1 MAKEFPACNW
11 LGYGLDMTTL
21 TPIDVKSVME
31 ATKKARRVL
40 KYDLDKDTYI
50 HTIGE
55 YIYCMTGVFWAE
67 ISTLCISGG
76 IEYNVPN
83 CIGVSDYNISD
94 GNYTT
99 YATGT
104 EASSTFQADASLSV
118 RYMAV
123 SASASA
129 SYALEKSFKRD
140 DQFAFY
146 SFNADTYLASLRD
159 YADLLNETALTKRL
173 DDMPKFDG
181 DDDDSLTQWKDFF
194 ASFGSHIILN
204 ASYGA
209 RFQLNVWASNQT
221 ESVNK
226 SFSAS
231 VNAAFEGIAFGGKF
245 DASVKSQEQY
255 KTFSEYMQKTVSVIG
270 GDPELN
276 KVLTAD
282 PTKYDVFV
290 NWAGTVAKE
299 SSLGSFNVVEIWN
312 LMRDASTKNLRDRS
326 DMVKEAYD
334 YIVSHP
340 QPYQTA
346 ISLDIQS
353 DWAEFNLL
361 SPSATIVE
369 DTKNPWPASNTVASG
384 TRVQWGK
391 EYSHDYQ
398 RQTLRF
404 FVINDGSPIDFSIS
418 HGSNGGT
425 PGAGMAEVIM
435 EREHYPSK
443 GVTDNVWNTSWF
455 YQKSV
460 SAKPAQKVIS

>member
-31 ATKKARRVL
+31 ATKKARRVI

-50 HTIGE
+50 VPIG
-55 YIYCMTGVFWAE
+55 GV
-67 ISTLCISGG
+67 
-76 IEYNVPN
+76 EYNVPN

-99 YATGT
+99 YSTGT

-173 DDMPKFDG
+173 DNMPKFDG
-181 DDDDSLTQWKDFF
+181 GDDHSLAEWKDFF

-231 VNAAFEGIAFGGKF
+231 VNAAFEGVAFGGKF

-290 NWAGTVAKE
+290 KWAATVAKE

-312 LMRDASTKNLRDRS
+312 LMRDASTKDLRDRS

-361 SPSATIVE
+361 SPSATIIA
-369 DTKNPWPASNTVASG
+369 DTKNPWPANNTVASG

-398 RQTLRF
+398 KQTLRF

-418 HGSNGGT
+418 HGSNGAT
-425 PGAGMAEVIM
+425 PGAGLAEVLM

-455 YQKSV
+455 YQKPV
-460 SAKPAQKVIS
+460 SPKPVQKAIN